1 MPFPTAFKG
10 EWHGWHLVASVLQA
24 SLAAIFFATGIGT
37 IAEIPAAADSVDQV
51 GLGGG
56 FRLLVGAVEVV
67 GAALISLP
75 NVAVLGAL
83 WLAIAMGFAVLTHVY
98 VLEDSPVRAVLLL
111 IASLLVALLRREQ
124 LSWLRARLL

>member
-1 MPFPTAFKG
+1 M
-10 EWHGWHLVASVLQA
+10 LQA
-24 SLAAIFFATGIGT
+24 ALATIFFATGIGT

-56 FRLLVGAVEVV
+56 FRLVVGVIEVI

-75 NVAVLGAL
+75 KVAVLGAL
-83 WLAIAMGFAVLTHVY
+83 WRAIAMGFAVLTHLY

-111 IASLLVALLRREQ
+111 VASVFVALLRREQ

>member
-1 MPFPTAFKG
+1 MPFPTMFRG
-10 EWHGWHLVASVLQA
+10 ERQRWHLVASVL
-24 SLAAIFFATGIGT
+24 LAALATIFFATGIGT
-37 IAEIPAAADSVDQV
+37 IEEIPAAADSVDQV
-51 GLGGG
+51 GLGDC
-56 FRLLVGAVEVV
+56 FRLLVGVIEVI

-83 WLAIAMGFAVLTHVY
+83 WLASAMGFAVLTHLY

-111 IASLLVALLRREQ
+111 VASVFVALLRREQ